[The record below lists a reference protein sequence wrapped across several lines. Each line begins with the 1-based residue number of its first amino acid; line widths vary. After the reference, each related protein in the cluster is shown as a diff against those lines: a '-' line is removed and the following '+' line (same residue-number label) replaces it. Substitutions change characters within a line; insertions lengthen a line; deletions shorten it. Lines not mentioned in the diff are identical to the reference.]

1 MKRPIKDVIRYTFV
15 TVASLR
21 KCRKLRRCVTN

>member
-1 MKRPIKDVIRYTFV
+1 VIRYIFV

-21 KCRKLRRCVTN
+21 KCRKVWRCVIS